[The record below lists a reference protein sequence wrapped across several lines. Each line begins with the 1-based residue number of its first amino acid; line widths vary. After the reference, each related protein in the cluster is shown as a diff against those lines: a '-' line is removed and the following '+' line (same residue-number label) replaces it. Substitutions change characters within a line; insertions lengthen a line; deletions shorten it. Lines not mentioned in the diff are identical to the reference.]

1 MRFGT
6 PLLPIVA
13 FAVCLSA
20 QSFEVASIRINKDDQ
35 SGAAGKRI
43 RIETSPGS
51 LVMRNVTLL
60 SCIRWAYDVHDY
72 QIVGG
77 PEWRNS
83 ERYDIIARP
92 PAAAS
97 EDQMKQMLRAL
108 LAERFKLALTH
119 EKKELP
125 AYVITVDKNGHRLKP
140 SKGDGQRGLRP
151 ADGGIALVNTTMAD
165 LEQFL
170 SGLPLIDKRVIDRT
184 GLTGPFDFTLILSND
199 SVDATPGA
207 AKGALVNAGAA
218 GYIDAL
224 KRLGLKMDL
233 QKVPIENVIIDHVEK
248 PSEN

>member
-1 MRFGT
+1 MRVAIS
-6 PLLPIVA
+6 LLITLA
-13 FAVCLSA
+13 FVSGLSA

-43 RIETSPGS
+43 SIETSPGS

-60 SCIRWAYDVHDY
+60 SCIRWAYEVHDY

-92 PAAAS
+92 QAAAS

-125 AYVITVDKNGHRLKP
+125 AYVITVDKNAHRLKP
-140 SKGDGQRGLRP
+140 SKGDGPRGLRP
-151 ADGGIALVNTTMAD
+151 ADGGVALTNTTMAD

-170 SGLPLIDKRVIDRT
+170 SGLPLIDKPVIDRT
-184 GLTGPFDFTLILSND
+184 GLTGPFDFTLILTND
-199 SVDATPGA
+199 SIDATPAA

-224 KRLGLKMDL
+224 KRLGLRMDV
-233 QKVPIENVIIDHVEK
+233 QKVPIETLIIDHVEK

>member
-1 MRFGT
+1 MRLATFLVLVFLAT
-6 PLLPIVA
+6 S
-13 FAVCLSA
+13 LSA
-20 QSFEVASIRINKDDQ
+20 QSFEVASIRVNKDDQ

-43 RIETSPGS
+43 SIETSPSS
-51 LVMRNVTLL
+51 LILRNVTLI
-60 SCIRWAYDVHDY
+60 SCVRWAYDVHDY

-92 PAAAS
+92 QAAAS
-97 EDQMKQMLRAL
+97 DDQMKQMLQAL

-140 SKGDGQRGLRP
+140 SKGDGPRGLRP
-151 ADGGIALVNTTMAD
+151 ADGGIALTNTTMAD

-170 SGLPLIDKRVIDRT
+170 SGLPLIDKPVIDKT
-184 GLTGPFDFTLILSND
+184 DLTGAFDFTLILTTD
-199 SVDATPGA
+199 SVDATPAA

-218 GYIDAL
+218 GYMDAL
-224 KRLGLKMDL
+224 KRLGLRMDL
-233 QKVPIENVIIDHVEK
+233 QKVPIENLIIDHVEK